1 MWYLAHAV
9 GQIQIHM
16 FILMIKR
23 KRKREREREGGR
35 EPKRLVKVCRHVRR
49 ECLECVGSTLLPR
62 DLTEGADVIE
72 HEALVID
79 AVWIFG
85 N

>member
-1 MWYLAHAV
+1 MVFGTRSRSNTNSHVHTYDKEKEK
-9 GQIQIHM
+9 Q
-16 FILMIKR
+16 
-23 KRKREREREGGR
+23 REKEEGGR

-62 DLTEGADVIE
+62 DLMEGADVVE

-79 AVWIFG
+79 AV
-85 N
+85 

>member
-1 MWYLAHAV
+1 
-9 GQIQIHM
+9 M
-16 FILMIKR
+16 FTLMIKR
-23 KRKREREREGGR
+23 KRKREREKGGR

-62 DLTEGADVIE
+62 DLTEGADVVE

-85 N
+85 NWLG